1 MNNLQAWRSRYSKS
15 EYGEKVLLNVF
26 YRKYS
31 TFFMWDKIQNS
42 FNGNVLWNDFNT
54 GCREMMKL
62 YQNQAMQTQ
71 PILLQLLSEKGNNP
85 VGSVTYAGFA
95 DKISGA
101 RQGKN
106 ADIEEIEFTY
116 LHYLLNDQLILMWSA
131 FGGTGLSKIELDQGQ
146 FDGDIKV
153 QLDPDNDEAS
163 GKVSI
168 HKLQL
173 SPPIYKLMLNTEP
186 ALLKLYGKFKMSNKE
201 MKDWSAF

>member
-1 MNNLQAWRSRYSKS
+1 MRIDLRNQLAEGMNNLQAWRSRYSKS

-31 TFFMWDKIQNS
+31 TFFMWDKIQKS

-54 GCREMMKL
+54 GFREMMNL

-95 DKISGA
+95 DKIRGA

-131 FGGTGLSKIELDQGQ
+131 FGGTGLSKIDALAQMSGVIIAETDMS
-146 FDGDIKV
+146 
-153 QLDPDNDEAS
+153 EY
-163 GKVSI
+163 GKVENI
-168 HKLQL
+168 IGQL
-173 SPPIYKLMLNTEP
+173 CTGPYLHENYNPLPPL
-186 ALLKLYGKFKMSNKE
+186 
-201 MKDWSAF
+201 

>member
-1 MNNLQAWRSRYSKS
+1 MRIDLRNQLAEGMNNLQAWRSRYSKS

-42 FNGNVLWNDFNT
+42 FNGNVLWNDFNI
-54 GCREMMKL
+54 GFREMMNL

-71 PILLQLLSEKGNNP
+71 PILLQLLSEKSNNP

-95 DKISGA
+95 DKIRGA
-101 RQGKN
+101 KQGKN

-131 FGGTGLSKIELDQGQ
+131 FGGTGLSKIDALAQMSGVIIAETDMS
-146 FDGDIKV
+146 
-153 QLDPDNDEAS
+153 EY
-163 GKVSI
+163 GKVENI
-168 HKLQL
+168 IGQL
-173 SPPIYKLMLNTEP
+173 CTGPYLHENYNPLPPL
-186 ALLKLYGKFKMSNKE
+186 
-201 MKDWSAF
+201 

>member
-1 MNNLQAWRSRYSKS
+1 MRIDLRNQLAEGMNNLQAWRSRYSKS

-54 GCREMMKL
+54 GFREMMNL
-62 YQNQAMQTQ
+62 YQNQAIQTQ
-71 PILLQLLSEKGNNP
+71 PILLQLLSEKSTNP

-95 DKISGA
+95 DKIRGA
-101 RQGKN
+101 KQGKN

-131 FGGTGLSKIELDQGQ
+131 FGGTGLSKIDALAQMSGVIIAETDMS
-146 FDGDIKV
+146 
-153 QLDPDNDEAS
+153 EY
-163 GKVSI
+163 GKVENI
-168 HKLQL
+168 IGQL
-173 SPPIYKLMLNTEP
+173 CTGPYLHENYNPLPPL
-186 ALLKLYGKFKMSNKE
+186 
-201 MKDWSAF
+201 

>member
-1 MNNLQAWRSRYSKS
+1 MRIDLRNQLAEGMNNLQAWRSRYSKS

-54 GCREMMKL
+54 GFREMMNL
-62 YQNQAMQTQ
+62 YQNQAIQTQ
-71 PILLQLLSEKGNNP
+71 PILLQLLSEKSNNP

-95 DKISGA
+95 DKIRGA
-101 RQGKN
+101 KQGKN

-131 FGGTGLSKIELDQGQ
+131 FGGTGLSKIDALAQMSGVIIAETDMS
-146 FDGDIKV
+146 
-153 QLDPDNDEAS
+153 EY
-163 GKVSI
+163 GKVENI
-168 HKLQL
+168 IGQL
-173 SPPIYKLMLNTEP
+173 CTGPYLHENYNPLPPL
-186 ALLKLYGKFKMSNKE
+186 
-201 MKDWSAF
+201 

>member
-1 MNNLQAWRSRYSKS
+1 MRIDLRNQLAEGMNNLQAWRSRYSKS

-54 GCREMMKL
+54 GFREMMNL

-71 PILLQLLSEKGNNP
+71 PILLQLLSEKSENT

-95 DKISGA
+95 DKIRGA
-101 RQGKN
+101 KQGNN

-131 FGGTGLSKIELDQGQ
+131 FGGTGLSKIDALAQMSGVIITETDMSEYAKVENIIGQ
-146 FDGDIKV
+146 LCTGPY
-153 QLDPDNDEAS
+153 LHENYNA
-163 GKVSI
+163 
-168 HKLQL
+168 L
-173 SPPIYKLMLNTEP
+173 PPL
-186 ALLKLYGKFKMSNKE
+186 
-201 MKDWSAF
+201 